1 MLPDNPRCWSRGQG
15 APGRGAGWGPSA
27 GTFLPGHTGGDSRRV
42 VLPGCAVWLLCQ
54 LAMDPGRSE
63 EKGAPSQAVLPLA
76 AASRKKLHFC
86 GAASLGLAR
95 GSQAGSAQAH
105 CPSCPKLASP
115 WPPTCLWPHSS
126 PVPKASLAQ
135 RGEGSQHRHE
145 GSAWT
150 VCTDHRLQT
159 FQVPDSLQ
167 ILPPCTLPH
176 AQTKAS
182 PSFPLWRH
190 PRAPGTCRVHTWGSL
205 STQCQGGRKL
215 GPGHQHSL
223 CGWPG
228 QPARG
233 GIGEQE
239 Q

>member
-1 MLPDNPRCWSRGQG
+1 M
-15 APGRGAGWGPSA
+15 
-27 GTFLPGHTGGDSRRV
+27 
-42 VLPGCAVWLLCQ
+42 LPGCAVWLLCQ

-76 AASRKKLHFC
+76 AARRKKLHFC

-105 CPSCPKLASP
+105 CPSCPKLTSP

-126 PVPKASLAQ
+126 PVPEASMAQ

-145 GSAWT
+145 GSAWA

-176 AQTKAS
+176 A
-182 PSFPLWRH
+182 R
-190 PRAPGTCRVHTWGSL
+190 PRLLHR
-205 STQCQGGRKL
+205 
-215 GPGHQHSL
+215 SL
-223 CGWPG
+223 CGVTLGLLGLAECTPG
-228 QPARG
+228 VPSAPSIREAGSLAPDTSTASVDGQASLHV
-233 GIGEQE
+233 EA
-239 Q
+239 